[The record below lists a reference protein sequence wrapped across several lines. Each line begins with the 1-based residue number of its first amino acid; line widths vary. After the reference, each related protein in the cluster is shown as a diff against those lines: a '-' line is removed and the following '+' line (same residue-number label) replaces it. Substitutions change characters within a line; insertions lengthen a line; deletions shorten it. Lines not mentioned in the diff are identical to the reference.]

1 MQAEKHSGWKH
12 PGKNSSDY
20 SLSSS
25 HDHDRRNYAAT
36 DYSGLGP
43 RGYNRDQRILN
54 EVCEVLKWNPDVDA
68 SGIDVH
74 VRDHCVYLDGS
85 VDSRHAKKIAEKLA
99 EDIFGV
105 TDVFNNLIIKPVFDI
120 NSEKI
125 ITRGDD
131 GLYSAE
137 TFKEY

>member
-1 MQAEKHSGWKH
+1 MHDEKLTGWKH
-12 PGKNSSDY
+12 PGHSSSDY
-20 SLSSS
+20 SLSQT
-25 HDHDRRNYAAT
+25 HDHDRRRYAAT
-36 DYSGLGP
+36 DYAGIGP

-68 SGIDVH
+68 SGIEVH
-74 VRDHCVYLDGS
+74 VRDHCVFLDGA
-85 VDSRHAKKIAEKLA
+85 VDSRHSKKIAEKLA
-99 EDIFGV
+99 DEVYGV
-105 TDVFNNLIIKPVFDI
+105 TDVFNNLTIKPVFDI